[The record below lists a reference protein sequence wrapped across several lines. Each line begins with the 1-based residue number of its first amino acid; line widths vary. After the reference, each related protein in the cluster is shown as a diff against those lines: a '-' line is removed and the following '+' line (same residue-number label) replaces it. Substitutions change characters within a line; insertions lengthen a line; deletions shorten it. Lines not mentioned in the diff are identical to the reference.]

1 MTNQKVY
8 TLYSDPGHGW
18 LAVKAV
24 ELKELGILEKITSY
38 SYMRGETVYLE
49 EDCDLSTFFE
59 AYRAKFGVNPSY
71 KHKIT
76 KGSNPSSIRSYQ
88 SFNPDFAILPELKT
102 GQKWNLGSMGVFEIY
117 NIQGSKIYLKKGSGN
132 YSISKNN
139 FFSYCPSLVEEK
151 ES

>member
-76 KGSNPSSIRSYQ
+76 
-88 SFNPDFAILPELKT
+88 
-102 GQKWNLGSMGVFEIY
+102 
-117 NIQGSKIYLKKGSGN
+117 SKIK
-132 YSISKNN
+132 I
-139 FFSYCPSLVEEK
+139 
-151 ES
+151 